1 MIIIFFSNRKET
13 LKLTLK
19 SGCNRSGELEACIDS
34 GAYASAVVRAAT
46 LVGP

>member
-1 MIIIFFSNRKET
+1 MNLWQTENFS

-19 SGCNRSGELEACIDS
+19 GRRNRSGELEACIDS
-34 GAYASAVVRAAT
+34 GADASAVVRAAT